1 MCYSRRDRHHRHQT
15 HDSRRTPGPP
25 PDPDVRVADADRE
38 HAITLLGDHAAAGR
52 LSAEELDERSD
63 RVLAARTRG
72 ELDEPFADLPHARA
86 RAGGARSSRAMR
98 DRYVRAKLSLVA
110 AGGALW
116 AAVAL
121 LHHVA

>member
-1 MCYSRRDRHHRHQT
+1 MCHSRRHRHHRHHT
-15 HDSRRTPGPP
+15 RDSRRGPASP
-25 PDPDVRVADADRE
+25 AEPDVRVADADRE

-72 ELDEPFADLPHARA
+72 ELDAPFADLPPARG
-86 RAGGARSSRAMR
+86 RVGGARSSRAMR

-110 AGGALW
+110 AGGAVW
-116 AAVAL
+116 AAFAV